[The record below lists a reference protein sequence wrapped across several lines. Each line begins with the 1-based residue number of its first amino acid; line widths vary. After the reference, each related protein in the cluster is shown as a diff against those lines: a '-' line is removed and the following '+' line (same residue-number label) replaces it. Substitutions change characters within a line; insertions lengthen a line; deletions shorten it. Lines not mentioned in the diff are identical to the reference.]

1 MKPVSRAFFK
11 GLIAIIPLTLTLYL
25 MVWLAATAE
34 FALGNIFKFF
44 LPQNWYIKEFGFV
57 LGIIVVFFFGNFLE
71 SHAFLRLFNSFE
83 HLMFQI
89 PIVKS
94 IYSAIRD
101 FTALFSRE
109 QKGKF
114 EQVVLVN
121 VPHGKGQQIGFVTVS
136 ELEQAPNS
144 FIKDDQIAVFLP
156 FS

>member
-25 MVWLAATAE
+25 LVWLAATAE
-34 FALGNIFKFF
+34 FALGNIFKLF
-44 LPQNWYIKEFGFV
+44 LPQNWYIKGV
-57 LGIIVVFFFGNFLE
+57 CVMPHNSIFFGNFLE
-71 SHAFLRLFNSFE
+71 SRALLKLFNNFE

-101 FTALFSRE
+101 FTALFSSE
-109 QKGKF
+109 QKRKF
-114 EQVVLVN
+114 EQVVLVMSLT
-121 VPHGKGQQIGFVTVS
+121 GKASRTIFCKIW
-136 ELEQAPNS
+136 
-144 FIKDDQIAVFLP
+144 F